1 MNEQQPATSS
11 ELPGPSV
18 SSRRIAR
25 SAAPLRIMRRIHV
38 RAGLAAL
45 VALVAIGSGTAY
57 AATRTTH
64 PSIGTGVV
72 VIDTNLAYQNA
83 AAAGTGIVLTPPGE
97 ILTNNHVITGPH
109 TNPDSRPKTA

>member
-1 MNEQQPATSS
+1 M
-11 ELPGPSV
+11 G
-18 SSRRIAR
+18 
-25 SAAPLRIMRRIHV
+25 RIHLRTALV
-38 RAGLAAL
+38 AL

-83 AAAGTGIVLTPPGE
+83 SAAGTGIVLTSSGE
-97 ILTNNHVITGPH
+97 ILTNNHVIAGAT
-109 TNPDSRPKTA
+109 TIRVSVPKTTHTYTRGSSATTRQQTSPCCSCRRPRT